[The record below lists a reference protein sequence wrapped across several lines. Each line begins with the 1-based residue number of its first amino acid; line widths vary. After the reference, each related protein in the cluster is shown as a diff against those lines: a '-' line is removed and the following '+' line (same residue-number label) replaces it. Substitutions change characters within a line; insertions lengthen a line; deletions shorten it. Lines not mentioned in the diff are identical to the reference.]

1 MFTDFLNNP
10 FSLGRMEL
18 RPIDRALRR
27 AREKGMNQSLFAER
41 LGVEPQHITNW
52 KRRGMP
58 PEWHARVAQ
67 VLGYTVDEL
76 LGLISEVRPIFSTKY
91 PPAPE
96 EDEETL
102 DAVAQPAAE
111 GDMTIPQFDTGGA
124 MGFGFTLQDQ
134 PGVIRRWV
142 VSPDWLQ
149 QNVHRITSP
158 KNLAIVTGFG
168 DSMRPLY
175 NPGDPLLVDRG
186 ITRAEID
193 GIYFFRVGGEGFVKR
208 LQRIPTVDGMVL
220 RAKSEN
226 SQYDSFD
233 IVKEMD
239 FEVFGRVVK
248 AWRGEEF

>member
-1 MFTDFLNNP
+1 MNWQTLDQVLKGTLLPPRADGSRSPRRLGHEASTKIEDAFE
-10 FSLGRMEL
+10 LGRGWFDGHAALPSHVNPANIALNKMEGGAAAPRGEL
-18 RPIDRALRR
+18 VSVD
-27 AREKGMNQSLFAER
+27 SL
-41 LGVEPQHITNW
+41 H
-52 KRRGMP
+52 K
-58 PEWHARVAQ
+58 
-67 VLGYTVDEL
+67 DE
-76 LGLISEVRPIFSTKY
+76 G
-91 PPAPE
+91 
-96 EDEETL
+96 
-102 DAVAQPAAE
+102 AV
-111 GDMTIPQFDTGGA
+111 DMTIPQFDTGGA

-142 VSPDWLQ
+142 VSPDWVQ

-186 ITRAEID
+186 ITRADID
-193 GIYFFRVGGEGFVKR
+193 GIYFFRVAGEGFVKR

-226 SQYDSFD
+226 AQYDPFD
-233 IVKEMD
+233 IVKGMD

-248 AWRGEEF
+248 AWRGEDF